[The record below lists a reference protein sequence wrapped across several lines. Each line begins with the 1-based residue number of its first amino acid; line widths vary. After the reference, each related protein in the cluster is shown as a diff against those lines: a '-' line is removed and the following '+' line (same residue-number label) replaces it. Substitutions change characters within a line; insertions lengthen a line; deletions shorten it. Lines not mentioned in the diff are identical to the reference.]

1 MAKGEAADF
10 QLRPNGPLSPRAI
23 DRLKA
28 IKDRTGM
35 SYATLGGR
43 VGLSGTFLYN
53 LMNKGMN
60 VGTQHIRRIAEAV
73 DRLEDP
79 ANVDLDTGSE
89 PSAALLTHAYHLRP
103 SLKVSI
109 DLPSDITAKEAERLS
124 QFIRSLPVE

>member
-1 MAKGEAADF
+1 MASEDTADF
-10 QLRPNGPLSPRAI
+10 QERPNGPLTSQAI
-23 DRLKA
+23 NRLKA

-35 SYATLGGR
+35 SYATLGSR

-73 DRLEDP
+73 ARLEDP
-79 ANVDLDTGSE
+79 TSDLDAASE

-109 DLPSDITAKEAERLS
+109 DLPADITPKEAERLS
-124 QFIRSLPVE
+124 QFICSLPVE